1 VLVGLS
7 TEYAENLE
15 NECMASSAGLI
26 MSGAHVYEYMM
37 AYIDSGEED
46 TLMLAYALTYII
58 SAFEVL
64 THIEADCEHF

>member
-1 VLVGLS
+1 
-7 TEYAENLE
+7 
-15 NECMASSAGLI
+15 MASSAQLI